1 MSAILNYF
9 NVHNFLIFQPI
20 LMILVSKLKVYKALS
35 DKTYSLLGLR
45 SPLNQTKESEL
56 TNLSG
61 SGIIIP
67 LKKEFVEKI
76 CTCRGSKSPEMR
88 VQ

>member
-1 MSAILNYF
+1 MEN
-9 NVHNFLIFQPI
+9 
-20 LMILVSKLKVYKALS
+20 
-35 DKTYSLLGLR
+35 G
-45 SPLNQTKESEL
+45 L

-76 CTCRGSKSPEMR
+76 CTCRGSKSPEMIEEYM
-88 VQ
+88 